1 MIQRMLRADYTCII
15 LNFRFISHE
24 IKKQNAITVN
34 GSIQSLKFK
43 KFENSKK
50 MKCILLSG
58 SGPEDEVWSVDS
70 RFQILPWSEFLQK
83 IIKYLLG
90 TTSTFRTR
98 SDFCCYKFQILLVF
112 GGASHYNS
120 HISATLHINRTF
132 GTSWQLAFES
142 LRACGRCSVPQQVCF
157 SNGSIEAQSIEE
169 QSQRGI

>member
-1 MIQRMLRADYTCII
+1 MECGLQIPDPLPMNLIYTMV
-15 LNFRFISHE
+15 RVP
-24 IKKQNAITVN
+24 TV
-34 GSIQSLKFK
+34 Q
-43 KFENSKK
+43 
-50 MKCILLSG
+50 
-58 SGPEDEVWSVDS
+58 
-70 RFQILPWSEFLQK
+70 

-112 GGASHYNS
+112 GGAFHYNS

-142 LRACGRCSVPQQVCF
+142 LRACRRCSVPQQVCF